1 MRDRKGKARMCPFF
15 KAFAFAL
22 MMILLIGGSVYASI
36 TLIII
41 AFETLGFVAVL
52 GFMAILMALCF
63 AINEAKF
70 FSCDESRRKS

>member
-1 MRDRKGKARMCPFF
+1 MCPFF

-36 TLIII
+36 TLISI

-52 GFMAILMALCF
+52 GFMVILITLLF

-70 FSCDESRRKS
+70 FSCDKPRHKS